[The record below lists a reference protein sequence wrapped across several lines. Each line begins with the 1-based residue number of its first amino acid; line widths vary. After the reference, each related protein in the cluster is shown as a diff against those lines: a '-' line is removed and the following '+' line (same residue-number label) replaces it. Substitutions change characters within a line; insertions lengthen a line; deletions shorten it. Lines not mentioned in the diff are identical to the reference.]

1 MALTPM
7 LSRLYRSTSVKVMNC
22 RLKWQ
27 FLLDLKGYLTKK
39 PINYYV
45 PTIPLRMIIYA
56 LGRGNH
62 G

>member
-1 MALTPM
+1 MALTHM
-7 LSRLYRSTSVKVMNC
+7 LSRQHRSTSVKVMHC

-27 FLLDLKGYLTKK
+27 FLLDLKGYLTKQ
-39 PINYYV
+39 PINYYI
-45 PTIPLRMIIYA
+45 PIIPLRMIIYA